1 MCYGKKYEYNIEPLE
16 SYKVIRNC
24 SGCGGKSLYKN
35 TNNFRVNANGNK
47 IDIWLIYQCEKC
59 KHTFNLTV
67 YERVKPSEIEIDLYD
82 KFLKNDLSLSKKY
95 GLDKTL
101 FSRNRVMIDDAN
113 ICYKITPMSVN
124 IVLNEEEEILQFKE
138 GNIIVINNP
147 YGLKVRIERIIADIL
162 KLTRMTVQ
170 RMEKSGKI
178 VIENGNLNWRVKIYT
193 I

>member
-47 IDIWLIYQCEKC
+47 IDIWLIYQCEEC

-101 FSRNRVMIDDAN
+101 F
-113 ICYKITPMSVN
+113 
-124 IVLNEEEEILQFKE
+124 
-138 GNIIVINNP
+138 
-147 YGLKVRIERIIADIL
+147 
-162 KLTRMTVQ
+162 
-170 RMEKSGKI
+170 
-178 VIENGNLNWRVKIYT
+178 
-193 I
+193 